1 MKTMNTTIDRPLADG
16 TNTSFAYLN
25 STCLES
31 VAYNVVL
38 QQLFVTFREGNTY
51 RYFDVPSEDY
61 VELQQAISAGL
72 YFNDNIKGIY
82 KCELFC

>member
-1 MKTMNTTIDRPLADG
+1 MNTTIDRPLADG

-31 VAYNVVL
+31 VAYNAVL
-38 QQLFVTFREGNTY
+38 QQLFVSFREGNTY
-51 RYFDVPSEDY
+51 RYMDVPGEDY
-61 VELQQAISAGL
+61 LGLQTAQSAGL

-82 KCELFC
+82 KCEVFC